1 MAGPKWVDGH
11 VVSVG
16 LRDGW
21 YVLGQFLK
29 SPFMVFFAAYSASD
43 DWSPHAAQQVEPL
56 FFCAVTNQ
64 FRKFSAM
71 RWCEQVRQRLFQ
83 DLPRYWIEP
92 FHGSVKTTVWAGTPR
107 ERTFLTL
114 NQRPGGRLIEKHI
127 DDNGFTRYPVVL
139 ESIPLDDD
147 QTIDRHE
154 LNVLWTYPNLN
165 ERLLLCKQLGT
176 RVDPEKDLLFGR
188 PPRDE
193 YVTYVD
199 ILAGHGTPE
208 DWGYHGSPAR

>member
-1 MAGPKWVDGH
+1 MAGSTHGRSK
-11 VVSVG
+11 VG
-16 LRDGW
+16 RRARR
-21 YVLGQFLK
+21 LGRTQGRLVR
-29 SPFMVFFAAYSASD
+29 SRPVPEAS
-43 DWSPHAAQQVEPL
+43 
-56 FFCAVTNQ
+56 
-64 FRKFSAM
+64 
-71 RWCEQVRQRLFQ
+71 
-83 DLPRYWIEP
+83 
-92 FHGSVKTTVWAGTPR
+92 FHGLLRRV
-107 ERTFLTL
+107 
-114 NQRPGGRLIEKHI
+114 QCCGRLIEKHI

-199 ILAGHGTPE
+199 ILA
-208 DWGYHGSPAR
+208 